1 MQLTLKGRLSSCMKI
16 FSTPR
21 MLVSTCQDS
30 TYATD
35 ISWCSTTSHIR
46 FVGRR
51 KEREKRWGGERGR
64 KEEKKKREKGEGER
78 GEIGKRKK
86 RRDKEG
92 EQREGRGRE
101 REKRGREKCVWTE
114 WWSKSNS
121 ENARSLAHAE
131 IKSYF
136 WCPISRWHN
145 PMWWLP

>member
-1 MQLTLKGRLSSCMKI
+1 MKI

-64 KEEKKKREKGEGER
+64 KEEEKKREKGEGER

-101 REKRGREKCVWTE
+101 REKRGREKCVSGQNDDLNPTLRMPDHWHML
-114 WWSKSNS
+114 
-121 ENARSLAHAE
+121 RSRA
-131 IKSYF
+131 
-136 WCPISRWHN
+136 ISDVQYHDDIIPCDGYRN
-145 PMWWLP
+145 CS